1 MDLQIEFCIPELGGQ
16 MINGIDPYKLMGYKR
31 FLISLFLPGGL
42 WQIYYKK
49 KQGTTK
55 IKKNTPSKMA
65 KKGVLDYSAVKGRIA
80 KFQIVPISR
89 LK

>member
-31 FLISLFLPGGL
+31 YLISLFLPGGL
-42 WQIYYKK
+42 WQRDYKK

-55 IKKNTPSKMA
+55 TKEKLAQKK
-65 KKGVLDYSAVKGRIA
+65 
-80 KFQIVPISR
+80 
-89 LK
+89 